1 MVKPGVFRPSELNFH
16 IGWHFLLFTSA
27 RASIR
32 GYYHTNAEY
41 RSKERKSL
49 HRTFPKPGRWMAAQ
63 IRSWSGPA
71 VFLFQPALLLT
82 WTILSNLHCSVFL
95 IHPWE
100 SRFSLADLPLSQWN
114 QGAPRPLACP
124 PTSCLL
130 APCTAPSCEP
140 PPSALDFSIKCP
152 SSLGESPSVPCWEVV
167 IATNN
172 SSIVYTYFLK

>member
-1 MVKPGVFRPSELNFH
+1 MREMRQGEARRVTQCRTVNGKARIFRQSELHCH
-16 IGWHFLLFTSA
+16 IGWHLLFFTSA
-27 RASIR
+27 RASIS
-32 GYYHTNAEY
+32 GYYHKDAEH

-49 HRTFPKPGRWMAAQ
+49 HRTLPKPGWWMAPQ

-82 WTILSNLHCSVFL
+82 WTILSNLHCRVFL

-100 SRFSLADLPLSQWN
+100 SRFLLADLPWSQWN

-130 APCTAPSCEP
+130 APCTAPSREP
-140 PPSALDFSIKCP
+140 HPPALDFSIKCP
-152 SSLGESPSVPCWEVV
+152 SSLGESSLVPC
-167 IATNN
+167 
-172 SSIVYTYFLK
+172 